1 MGNRTYPAFRSRTL
15 CRLRRWVR
23 NRSSTWL
30 FSYQLRR
37 WLMGFGDGMEVLE
50 PEALRD
56 DFREM
61 ARNLRRIYR
70 RR

>member
-1 MGNRTYPAFRSRTL
+1 
-15 CRLRRWVR
+15 
-23 NRSSTWL
+23 
-30 FSYQLRR
+30 
-37 WLMGFGDGMEVLE
+37 MGFGDGMEVLE